1 MREEGIV
8 RQVLGNNTAQV
19 ECAGTEFCA
28 KCGLC
33 FKEGNKLSVNALNL
47 VGAKAGDRVEIEIAP
62 SNVLLAV
69 FLIFIMPVLSLFAG
83 YYAGGV
89 TASFVFLFVYLLMLW
104 AYDRLLKKKD
114 PVCKIIKLL
123 P

>member
-8 RQVLGNNTAQV
+8 LQVLENNSAQV

-33 FKEGNKLSVNALNL
+33 FKEGNKLSVNAINSI
-47 VGAKAGDRVEIEIAP
+47 GAKVGERVEIEIAP
-62 SNVLLAV
+62 SNVLLAA
-69 FLIFIMPVLSLFAG
+69 FLIFIMPVISLFAG
-83 YYAGGV
+83 YYIRGV
-89 TASFVFLFVYLLMLW
+89 IFSFVFLFVYLIMLW
-104 AYDRLLKKKD
+104 IYDRFIRWKE
-114 PVCKIIKLL
+114 PVCRIVKQL